1 MLCWCV
7 DERHHGTVDL
17 QHGFCFKVQEGSG
30 QRDHQRL
37 EESGPAALSN
47 RSQEQPS
54 GGPGRGDAARVAG
67 GDSDLEQNSPVTIHV
82 FEWALIALPL

>member
-1 MLCWCV
+1 MHLSSCVLCWCV
-7 DERHHGTVDL
+7 DERDHGAVDL
-17 QHGFCFKVQEGSG
+17 QLGFFSEDQDWSG

-54 GGPGRGDAARVAG
+54 GGAGRGRAAGVAG
-67 GDSDLEQNSPVTIHV
+67 GDSDPKQNSPTTHV
-82 FEWALIALPL
+82 CQSLV